1 MVSIIVYSFD
11 GDERLSL
18 CTQALQDAYGGD
30 HEVIQAPSRGPRGR
44 ELTMPEAFNR
54 GASSA
59 SGEYLAFVTADTVA
73 APGWLERLL
82 ACAEATGAG
91 AVGPMCNM
99 AAGLQNAPAPMAS
112 DEATPAPDPSKWRA
126 TVRIAIAPML
136 VRKDTFLDL
145 GGFDERFGQGGFADD
160 DFCLR
165 LARAGLKAYIA
176 KDAYV
181 HRAGPRHPQ
190 HGEPE
195 RVKVLDA
202 EARRMCSKWGLDDPM
217 AAHPR
222 RDVLTMIEPEGKNI
236 LDLRARAG
244 ATLLECME
252 RGARSVTGIEEDR
265 RLRAVASTYLPGTQD
280 YGARVAKNLKEAASS
295 APYDAIISV
304 WHLECLPNPI
314 GYLRRLRSVLAPG
327 GVLLACVRNAWALSR
342 LLPLLLTAP
351 PPTYPRPA
359 WGPCA
364 APDDVMRWF
373 DEAGYAV
380 TGVKTAYAPPLGK
393 EPFLDSFLRLCKNHG
408 FMDDPRPEFY
418 SDECWFT
425 ANVGSAVST

>member
-165 LARAGLKAYIA
+165 LARAGLKATSPKTRTCTEPGRDTPSTENLSASRFWTRKPGACAPSGAWTILW
-176 KDAYV
+176 
-181 HRAGPRHPQ
+181 PPIP
-190 HGEPE
+190 GET
-195 RVKVLDA
+195 
-202 EARRMCSKWGLDDPM
+202 S
-217 AAHPR
+217 
-222 RDVLTMIEPEGKNI
+222 
-236 LDLRARAG
+236 
-244 ATLLECME
+244 
-252 RGARSVTGIEEDR
+252 
-265 RLRAVASTYLPGTQD
+265 
-280 YGARVAKNLKEAASS
+280 
-295 APYDAIISV
+295 
-304 WHLECLPNPI
+304 
-314 GYLRRLRSVLAPG
+314 
-327 GVLLACVRNAWALSR
+327 
-342 LLPLLLTAP
+342 
-351 PPTYPRPA
+351 
-359 WGPCA
+359 
-364 APDDVMRWF
+364 
-373 DEAGYAV
+373 
-380 TGVKTAYAPPLGK
+380 
-393 EPFLDSFLRLCKNHG
+393 
-408 FMDDPRPEFY
+408 
-418 SDECWFT
+418 
-425 ANVGSAVST
+425 